1 MASGDEA
8 IEIDSLERS
17 LLSGGNGDDDDGM
30 ILYDASFEEME
41 DNYVNYH
48 TTRWVIYSL
57 LLVLAWGIGLIMLLY
72 LPIWRFVLRKGF
84 QSRKLYVSSDC
95 IVYKVTKPVIFP
107 CFGIFKR
114 ERHVLLPSVV
124 DVVVEQGY
132 LQSFYGIYSVRIVNV
147 GVRRPAS
154 DGVKI
159 LGVANPRAFRKAV
172 LTLLASMRR
181 ESFSQQPYATEGT
194 HSFDSG
200 RPHGALMATRFLR
213 NNGLLPSTSE
223 HILQRLEQV
232 GSSVKRVQALIE
244 KQNQNSESETTM

>member
-8 IEIDSLERS
+8 IEIASLERS
-17 LLSGGNGDDDDGM
+17 LLSGGDGDDDDGM
-30 ILYDASFEEME
+30 IMYDASFEEME

-114 ERHVLLPSVV
+114 EKHVLLPSVV

-132 LQSFYGIYSVRIVNV
+132 LQSFYGIYSIRIVNV

-159 LGVANPRAFRKAV
+159 LGVANPRAFRK
-172 LTLLASMRR
+172 LAARS
-181 ESFSQQPYATEGT
+181 
-194 HSFDSG
+194 
-200 RPHGALMATRFLR
+200 LR

-223 HILQRLEQV
+223 RILQRLEEV

-244 KQNQNSESETTM
+244 KQNQNSESETTL